1 MKTIVVLSFMSSL
14 VIFVRP
20 DGSPLLPEAVSP
32 APKSRFAMLDDV
44 QLLANGLLQLGRGLK
59 DFAIKTKGQMD
70 NIFQKLS
77 IFDQSFHEISQQANE
92 IKAEEKQLKK
102 TTSRLQANN
111 EEIRNISLEL
121 NSKIQI
127 LSQEKILLQNKV
139 EKLEEKLTK
148 LLQTPLEIQEPEEIA
163 SLKNLVSQQDNH
175 LKHLLKNIQI
185 LHTQL
190 GKQQEQIQDLE
201 EKLGSSGF
209 QDATQTEFSVAEDET
224 RSTKI
229 NTTNNASNAQG
240 NASDCTG
247 IYNRGGRSSGIYSIK
262 PYGSKAFNVY
272 CEMRTEGSWTV
283 IQNRSGGSLDFNQTW
298 ESYINGFG
306 NLDEEFWLGLHKIYS
321 IVDQADYILRI
332 ELEDWRTHRRYIEY
346 AFTMGGPETDYAVFL
361 SKITGN
367 IASALPEQ
375 KEVKFSTKDHD
386 NNTIRKL
393 NCPES
398 DSGGWWYS
406 ACEETSLN
414 GKYIKSSI
422 KGKLERN
429 KRGLY
434 WKPQKGRLYHLKSTK
449 LMIHRTDFE
458 NFD

>member
-163 SLKNLVSQQDNH
+163 SL
-175 LKHLLKNIQI
+175 
-185 LHTQL
+185 
-190 GKQQEQIQDLE
+190 
-201 EKLGSSGF
+201 KLGSSGF